1 MNSVTSGAV
10 PVDTRPTPPIAAEQK
25 ERSEPSGIL
34 PTAVLSDDM
43 RRARRAERIGLLSVS
58 LGAAGLGGAWQ
69 SATATVSAPISVS
82 DGLFGV
88 SGLVWL
94 VLLAEYVRHGGAHWA
109 NLRHDLSHPGQ
120 GFALAYVP
128 IVGMLFAGHFSRFGL
143 DAARWAYAAFAVTAA
158 VVAARLLAHW
168 LTGTLSSSPLHPGYL
183 LPVSSGPF
191 IASITAS
198 TLRLPE
204 VADGAFA
211 VGLLYWLAFGTV
223 VLGSLVANPGLPRRA
238 RPTLTVL
245 SIPPA
250 TGAWHGQRRIPAPWT
265 RSGTGSPVSW
275 PSPFSSS
282 SACCLICG
290 SSRSMPA
297 SGPFPSRSPPPP
309 ISPFDGCMAPTYP
322 PGGRSPGQYSQQQ
335 VCRSPHWLWPP
346 SSMPSETGY
355 GRQVHTG
362 HDGRRRAISRSRV
375 ERQSKTPQ
383 PWHPR

>member
-94 VLLAEYVRHGGAHWA
+94 VLLTEYVRHGGAHWA

-250 TGAWHGQRRIPAPWT
+250 TGGLAWSAAHPG
-265 RSGTGSPVSW
+265 PVD
-275 PSPFSSS
+275 
-282 SACCLICG
+282 A
-290 SSRSMPA
+290 
-297 SGPFPSRSPPPP
+297 
-309 ISPFDGCMAPTYP
+309 
-322 PGGRSPGQYSQQQ
+322 
-335 VCRSPHWLWPP
+335 V
-346 SSMPSETGY
+346 GY
-355 GRQVHTG
+355 GFAGLVAFTVLIIVCLLPDLRQQSFHAGFWTFSFPIAATANFAIRWVHGADVPAWRPVTWAVLAAASLSFATLAVATVVHALRNRVRPAG
-362 HDGRRRAISRSRV
+362 AHRA
-375 ERQSKTPQ
+375 
-383 PWHPR
+383 

>member
-1 MNSVTSGAV
+1 M
-10 PVDTRPTPPIAAEQK
+10 AAEDK
-25 ERSEPSGIL
+25 GRDEPTGN
-34 PTAVLSDDM
+34 PAFPAASDDL
-43 RRARRAERIGLLSVS
+43 RRERRAERIGLLSVS

-69 SATATVSAPISVS
+69 SATATVSAPVGIS
-82 DGLFGV
+82 DGLFAV

-94 VLLAEYVRHGGAHWA
+94 VLLAEYVRHGGARWA

-143 DAARWAYAAFAVTAA
+143 DPARWAFAAFAVMAA

-198 TLRLPE
+198 TLQLPE

-223 VLGSLVANPGLPRRA
+223 VLGSLVASPGLPQRA

-245 SIPPA
+245 GIPPA
-250 TGAWHGQRRIPAPWT
+250 IGGLAWTASHPGPVDAVGYGFAGLVAFTLLIIICLLPDLRQQYFHTGFWTFSFPIAATANFAIRWAHGADIPAW
-265 RSGTGSPVSW
+265 RPVIWAVLAAASLA
-275 PSPFSSS
+275 F
-282 SACCLICG
+282 AVLAVATAAHVL
-290 SSRSMPA
+290 RNRARPA
-297 SGPFPSRSPPPP
+297 G
-309 ISPFDGCMAPTYP
+309 A
-322 PGGRSPGQYSQQQ
+322 
-335 VCRSPHWLWPP
+335 H
-346 SSMPSETGY
+346 
-355 GRQVHTG
+355 
-362 HDGRRRAISRSRV
+362 RA
-375 ERQSKTPQ
+375 
-383 PWHPR
+383 